1 MKRLLPLRITDAH
14 NEINMFALEAAS
26 INDAI
31 TTNGPGDEGVF
42 VKITSG
48 DLNLSAAITLGTNSY
63 QGKTDYPHVYDNMW
77 PSNPR
82 TVAPC
87 GTGDGKNFLGITL
100 EQTCKYDEN
109 GEKLLTN
116 SVKRAE
122 NTVVLPGESVKI
134 LTRGV
139 VNLSKYAIDGT
150 LGLGSGIKLSASG
163 KVTGCALTDSGVIG
177 RVLMTGT
184 RTFADAY
191 SGFNALVE
199 FGY

>member
-1 MKRLLPLRITDAH
+1 MKRLLPFRITDAH

-26 INDAI
+26 INDN
-31 TTNGPGDEGVF
+31 TLTNGPGDEGVF

-63 QGKTDYPHVYDNMW
+63 QGKTNYDHVYDNMW

-87 GTGDGKNFLGITL
+87 GTGDGKNFLGVTL

-122 NTVVLPGESVKI
+122 NTVVLPGESVKV

-139 VNLSKYAIDGT
+139 LNFSKYAIDGT
-150 LGLGSGIKLSASG
+150 LGLGSGVKLSASG
-163 KVTGCALTDSGVIG
+163 KITGCALTDSGVIG
-177 RVLMTGT
+177 RVLMTGA
-184 RTFADAY
+184 RTFADTY